1 MQESQ
6 NSIICLNITKSMPQK
21 MFFFFFQNVLGNI
34 HFQLLSENF
43 YIEIKNSSN
52 KFYIHIQNVSLCEYY
67 LIKEWWSY
75 KVHVANTCHTSFL
88 LKKMRYNERAGREKR
103 AKKERKRWNKKTWY
117 EAKFVSFSS
126 PWSIRRWDIRLVF
139 TLQMEFSGGR
149 KFAGLRSIVNSCH
162 PPFVSF
168 KTHPRLD

>member
-1 MQESQ
+1 M
-6 NSIICLNITKSMPQK
+6 
-21 MFFFFFQNVLGNI
+21 FFFFQNVLGDI
-34 HFQLLSENF
+34 HFQLLPENF

-52 KFYIHIQNVSLCEYY
+52 KNFIYIFKTFLSV
-67 LIKEWWSY
+67 
-75 KVHVANTCHTSFL
+75 NTIL
-88 LKKMRYNERAGREKR
+88 LKSGDHIRCTWRTPVIRRFSSRKCDIMKEPEERSARR
-103 AKKERKRWNKKTWY
+103 RNKKTWY

-126 PWSIRRWDIRLVF
+126 PWSIRWDIRLVF
-139 TLQMEFSGGR
+139 TLQMEFSGER

>member
-34 HFQLLSENF
+34 HFQLLPENF

-67 LIKEWWSY
+67 LIKEW
-75 KVHVANTCHTSFL
+75 
-88 LKKMRYNERAGREKR
+88 
-103 AKKERKRWNKKTWY
+103 
-117 EAKFVSFSS
+117 
-126 PWSIRRWDIRLVF
+126 
-139 TLQMEFSGGR
+139 
-149 KFAGLRSIVNSCH
+149 
-162 PPFVSF
+162 
-168 KTHPRLD
+168 